1 MDVNHIHKI
10 ASRQHLDKCL
20 VNHWRLAWPCW
31 HRRLTITVPVKLY
44 PLKNLSIYIVII
56 AFCSPLGFAVNY
68 VFCGDQNKWGLLM
81 CVHDRLYGERGYV
94 LERLKCSMPFPDLWS
109 SGVWGLMQAWA
120 GRTASVFW
128 SLSIPSLVSGVW
140 GLSNVGVWVTVVSCS
155 RLSTSCRIGG
165 LQTGEWFLV
174 WPKVLWNVYEASL
187 SHRQGGGG
195 ACSASS
201 SDPHVVSWRKSKLD
215 GETWPSHGVSPCLTL

>member
-1 MDVNHIHKI
+1 MLSLHFVV
-10 ASRQHLDKCL
+10 HLDLLWTMFSVGTKISEAYWC
-20 VNHWRLAWPCW
+20 VNMTGC
-31 HRRLTITVPVKLY
+31 VGK
-44 PLKNLSIYIVII
+44 
-56 AFCSPLGFAVNY
+56 
-68 VFCGDQNKWGLLM
+68 GD
-81 CVHDRLYGERGYV
+81 V

-120 GRTASVFW
+120 GRTASVFR

-140 GLSNVGVWVTVVSCS
+140 GLSNVGVWVTVVFCS

-187 SHRQGGGG
+187 SHRQRGGG

>member
-1 MDVNHIHKI
+1 MWNQKGQQACKLELQAGADPKVLRQNFFLLQEDSVFALKFLVWMDEATTVLRVISSTEVLMMDVSHIHKI
-10 ASRQHLDKCL
+10 ASRQHLDECL

-109 SGVWGLMQAWA
+109 SGM
-120 GRTASVFW
+120 
-128 SLSIPSLVSGVW
+128 
-140 GLSNVGVWVTVVSCS
+140 
-155 RLSTSCRIGG
+155 
-165 LQTGEWFLV
+165 
-174 WPKVLWNVYEASL
+174 
-187 SHRQGGGG
+187 
-195 ACSASS
+195 
-201 SDPHVVSWRKSKLD
+201 
-215 GETWPSHGVSPCLTL
+215 